1 MTSIRPATAA
11 DIPRVVEL
19 FTQAIAFQRQG
30 GHPAWSAVDPAV
42 IRKDLGANALHVLAS
57 AGTVIGVFSYCTPS
71 PVDHEVWA
79 GRSPASARYLN
90 RIIVDR
96 ACKGRELFKDI
107 LAWSECEALREGIA
121 LLRLVTWQD
130 SPPLIDYYRRFG
142 FRLLG
147 THTTSV
153 DASLPPTY
161 RGLRLV
167 AMEKPQLSC
176 G

>member
-1 MTSIRPATAA
+1 
-11 DIPRVVEL
+11 
-19 FTQAIAFQRQG
+19 
-30 GHPAWSAVDPAV
+30 
-42 IRKDLGANALHVLAS
+42 
-57 AGTVIGVFSYCTPS
+57 
-71 PVDHEVWA
+71 
-79 GRSPASARYLN
+79 
-90 RIIVDR
+90 
-96 ACKGRELFKDI
+96 
-107 LAWSECEALREGIA
+107 
-121 LLRLVTWQD
+121 VTWQD

>member
-1 MTSIRPATAA
+1 MTTIRPATAA

-30 GHPAWSAVDPAV
+30 GYPAWSAVDPAV
-42 IRKDLGANALHVLAS
+42 IQKDLDANALHVLVS
-57 AGTVIGVFSYCTPS
+57 ARTVIGVFSYCTPS
-71 PVDHEVWA
+71 LVDQEVWA

-96 ACKGRELFKDI
+96 AWKGRELFKEI
-107 LAWSECEALREGIA
+107 LAWCECKALVEGIA

-142 FRLLG
+142 FRLLA
-147 THTTSV
+147 THTTSI
-153 DASLPPTY
+153 DESLPPTY
-161 RGLRLV
+161 RGLRLS